1 MKSSICERLAFRMG
15 REATASC
22 HIHNVVYR
30 YLSLTMASNETC
42 CTCATPL
49 TDTKVPYDT
58 ESEKPVCFDRKLPCC
73 GRHICASCIYKNSR
87 FNYYCPYCQI
97 SSQPTALP
105 AEGLRAPPS
114 YRDNEDST
122 RALDLPPAYDTLS
135 SNSYA
140 IGSVSSP
147 VRPPENTEDTVHFLM
162 PDDSIHSLSLAY
174 QVPKDVLRKHNALFS
189 DSLLIARKF
198 VLIPRAYYSGPPL
211 STPPDPEEEERKN
224 KVRRWMVATK
234 CPEYN
239 VAQLYLKGS
248 SYDLEIAVEAF
259 KADEQWEKDH
269 PFQGKGK
276 EAQRS
281 RRSFG
286 SSLVGQLS

>member
-1 MKSSICERLAFRMG
+1 MNDI
-15 REATASC
+15 
-22 HIHNVVYR
+22 
-30 YLSLTMASNETC
+30 C

-58 ESEKPVCFDRKLPCC
+58 ESEKPICFDRKLPCC
-73 GRHICASCIYKNSR
+73 GRQICASCQYNNPR
-87 FNYYCPYCQI
+87 FKTYCPFCQI
-97 SSQPTALP
+97 SSEPTALP

-114 YRDNEDST
+114 YRDNEDSA
-122 RALDLPPAYDTLS
+122 RALDLPPAYDTIAS
-135 SNSYA
+135 SSFTV
-140 IGSVSSP
+140 GSVSSP
-147 VRPPENTEDTVHFLM
+147 VRPPEHTEDTVHFLSSE
-162 PDDSIHSLSLAY
+162 DSIHSLSLAY
-174 QVPKDVLRKHNALFS
+174 EVPQNVLRKHNALYS

-198 VLIPRAYYSGPPL
+198 VLIPRAYYTGPPL

-234 CPEYN
+234 CAEYN

-248 SYDLEIAVEAF
+248 SYDLTIAIDAF

-269 PFQGKGK
+269 PLHGKGK
-276 EAQRS
+276 NSASPKRK
-281 RRSFG
+281 FG